1 MHIFNNVLK
10 TYSSFFRAFRRLL
23 FMEDA
28 ADLSGSPRTN
38 SEKSNLAPP
47 SRMKLQSLPFFKDL
61 RPSTVLG
68 YLSSCGPSQLPSPYF
83 SLSVPGSGS
92 VLGSGSGS
100 GSSDSGDGAL
110 QIYVDFLTSIQSYSN
125 DSDNT
130 QITSPLSVSFLYLN
144 KTPSGMEF
152 SFISM

>member
-47 SRMKLQSLPFFKDL
+47 SRMKLQSLTFFKDL

-92 VLGSGSGS
+92 VLGS
-100 GSSDSGDGAL
+100 SDSGDGAL

-130 QITSPLSVSFLYLN
+130 QITSSLSVSFLYLN
-144 KTPSGMEF
+144 KTPLGMEF